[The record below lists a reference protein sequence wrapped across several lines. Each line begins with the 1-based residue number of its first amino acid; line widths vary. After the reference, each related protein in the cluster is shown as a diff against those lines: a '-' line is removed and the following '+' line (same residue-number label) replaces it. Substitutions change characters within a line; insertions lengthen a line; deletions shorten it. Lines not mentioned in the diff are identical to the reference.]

1 MSESDSS
8 SESIENRNRGRSLF
22 SNAEKFIINRNPNEL
37 DENIETFA
45 RVLTEKDP
53 KSYKKELYCS
63 LCEISF
69 DEVKR
74 KGCAFCYNA
83 VCEEC
88 SPFTCAHPNTKKPER
103 ICMNCYYTFMEENS
117 YQRVTKELQL
127 MFDKETQ
134 AKLEEAKK
142 RKEAENRCEELEK
155 LLKERTDEFDET
167 LKSKSK
173 LESELIQLKINLDKI
188 SDEMNGSKAN
198 INFIQKKFSDQ
209 ETHINKLVGENTKLN
224 DQIKKFQTGE
234 GNNQNSLEVEK
245 LTKENNDLK
254 EKIKYLQTTPKASTC
269 GCIIS

>member
-1 MSESDSS
+1 MSDSSS

-22 SNAEKFIINRNPNEL
+22 SNAEKFIINGNPNEL
-37 DENIETFA
+37 DENIGTFA

-53 KSYKKELYCS
+53 KSYKNELYCS

-88 SPFTCAHPNTKKPER
+88 SPFTCAHPNTKRPER

-155 LLKERTDEFDET
+155 LLKERTEEFDEV
-167 LKSKSK
+167 LKSKTS
-173 LESELIQLKINLDKI
+173 LESEISQLKKSLDKI
-188 SDEMNGSKAN
+188 NDEMSRSKEN
-198 INFIQKKFSDQ
+198 ISFIQKKFSDQ
-209 ETHINKLVGENTKLN
+209 ETQISKLIEENNKLS
-224 DQIKKFQTGE
+224 DQIKKSQTGE
-234 GNNQNSLEVEK
+234 ENNQNSLEVEK
-245 LTKENNDLK
+245 LIKENNDLK
-254 EKIKYLQTTPKASTC
+254 EKIKFLQTSPKASTC